1 MTAGAS
7 ELASINGTLGSS
19 TSFPA
24 STMHSRTIFRATVAI
39 ATALLVSNALAWG
52 KDGHQVV
59 ASLAETQLSAK
70 AHAEV
75 DRLLALEP
83 GATLQSIST
92 WADEH
97 RNPATGPWHYVN
109 FPRNTCTYDAA
120 RECSDG
126 NCVVGAISKQLEIL
140 SSNAPDDARLKALK
154 YVVHFEADVHQPL
167 HTGYADDKGGNAYQL
182 QAFMRGSNLHSFWD
196 SGLIKNL
203 NEDVNVLTKR
213 LAAKRDA
220 PNGTDLNVVHA
231 AEESCKIVGKP
242 GFYPERLVGMDYV
255 ERYTPVMEQ
264 RLTVAGARL
273 AGLLN
278 RVFR

>member
-1 MTAGAS
+1 
-7 ELASINGTLGSS
+7 
-19 TSFPA
+19 
-24 STMHSRTIFRATVAI
+24 MHTRTIFRATVAVV
-39 ATALLVSNALAWG
+39 TALLVSNAFAWG

-59 ASLAETQLSAK
+59 ASLAETQLSTK

-120 RECSDG
+120 RECPGG

-140 SSNAPDDARLKALK
+140 SSNASDDVRLKALK

-167 HTGYADDKGGNAYQL
+167 HTGYADDKGGNGYQL

-203 NEDVNVLTKR
+203 NEDVDALTKR
-213 LAAKRDA
+213 LIAKKDA
-220 PNGTDLNVVHA
+220 PNSADLNVVHA
-231 AEESCKIVGKP
+231 AEESCKIVGTA
-242 GFYPERLVGMDYV
+242 GFYPERLVGQDYV
-255 ERYTPVMEQ
+255 QRYTPVMEQ

-273 AGLLN
+273 AGMLN

>member
-1 MTAGAS
+1 MFNQNRIVVNSA
-7 ELASINGTLGSS
+7 LA
-19 TSFPA
+19 
-24 STMHSRTIFRATVAI
+24 
-39 ATALLVSNALAWG
+39 ALLTFLMSNVYAWG

-59 ASLAETQLSAK
+59 AGLADTQLSVK
-70 AHAEV
+70 ARAEV

-83 GATLQSIST
+83 GQTLIAIST

-97 RNPATGPWHYVN
+97 RNPATAPWHYAN
-109 FPRNTCTYDAA
+109 FPRSTCTYDAL
-120 RECSDG
+120 RDCPDG
-126 NCVVGAISKQLEIL
+126 NCVVGAIAKQLEVL
-140 SSNAPDDARLKALK
+140 SSNAPDDVRLKALK

-167 HTGYADDKGGNAYQL
+167 HTGYADDKGGNGYQL

-203 NEDVNVLTKR
+203 NEDVDTLTKR
-213 LAAKRDA
+213 LTAKRDA
-220 PNGTDLNVVHA
+220 PNGADLNVVHA
-231 AEESCKIVGKP
+231 AEESCRIVGTP

-278 RVFR
+278 QAFTR

>member
-1 MTAGAS
+1 VINRNRIIFSTAFAV
-7 ELASINGTLGSS
+7 LAT
-19 TSFPA
+19 
-24 STMHSRTIFRATVAI
+24 
-39 ATALLVSNALAWG
+39 LLVTNVFAWG
-52 KDGHQVV
+52 KEGHQVV
-59 ASLAETQLSAK
+59 ASLAATQLSDNAR
-70 AHAEV
+70 AEV

-109 FPRNTCTYDAA
+109 FPRNTCTYDAV
-120 RECSDG
+120 RDCPDG
-126 NCVVGAISKQLEIL
+126 NCVVGAIAKQLELL
-140 SSNAPDDARLKALK
+140 SSNAPDESRLKALK

-167 HTGYADDKGGNAYQL
+167 HTGYADDKGGNGYQL

-203 NEDVNVLTKR
+203 NEDVDTLTKR
-213 LAAKRDA
+213 LTAKRDA
-220 PNGTDLNVVHA
+220 PNATDLNVVHA
-231 AEESCKIVGKP
+231 AEESCKIVGTP

-278 RVFR
+278 RVFPR

>member
-1 MTAGAS
+1 MTKNTFFIA
-7 ELASINGTLGSS
+7 
-19 TSFPA
+19 
-24 STMHSRTIFRATVAI
+24 RAACGLLI
-39 ATALLVSNALAWG
+39 ALLVSNVYAWG
-52 KDGHQVV
+52 KEGHQVV
-59 ASLAETQLSAK
+59 AGLAETQLSAK
-70 AHAEV
+70 ARTEV

-83 GATLQSIST
+83 GQTLQSIST

-109 FPRNTCTYDAA
+109 FPRNTCTYDAV
-120 RECSDG
+120 RDCPDG
-126 NCVVGAISKQLEIL
+126 NCVVGAIAKQLEIL
-140 SSNAPDDARLKALK
+140 SSNAPDDVRLKALK

-182 QAFMRGSNLHSFWD
+182 QAFMRGSNLHAFWD

-203 NEDVNVLTKR
+203 NEDVDTLTKR
-213 LAAKRDA
+213 LSAKQQA
-220 PNGTDLNVVHA
+220 PNGADLNVVHA
-231 AEESCKIVGKP
+231 AEESCKIVGTS
-242 GFYPERLVGMDYV
+242 GFYPERKVGQDYV

>member
-1 MTAGAS
+1 MTVPQREVQQVFNSNRIA
-7 ELASINGTLGSS
+7 LGS
-19 TSFPA
+19 
-24 STMHSRTIFRATVAI
+24 
-39 ATALLVSNALAWG
+39 ALAVLMTLMVTNVFAWG

-59 ASLAETQLSAK
+59 ANLAAMQLTEK
-70 AHAEV
+70 AHTEV

-97 RNPATGPWHYVN
+97 RNPATAPWHYTN
-109 FPRNTCTYDAA
+109 FPRNTCTYDAV
-120 RECSDG
+120 RDCPDG
-126 NCVVGAISKQLEIL
+126 GCVVGAIAKQLEVL
-140 SSNAPDDARLKALK
+140 SSNAPDDVRLKALK

-167 HTGYADDKGGNAYQL
+167 HTGYADDKGGNGYQL

-203 NEDVNVLTKR
+203 NEDVDTLTKR
-213 LAAKRDA
+213 LTAKRDA
-220 PNGTDLNVVHA
+220 PNSADLTVVHA
-231 AEESCKIVGKP
+231 AEESCKIVGTS
-242 GFYPERLVGMDYV
+242 GFYPERLVSPDYV

-264 RLTVAGARL
+264 RLTVAGKRL

-278 RVFR
+278 MALR